1 MNIREHL
8 ARRRPLLFDGAMGT
22 YYGHPD
28 QRVEQAGIDHPEAIA
43 AIHRAYLQAGCRAIK
58 TNTFSAGVDAAFG
71 DTARAAAYIEA
82 ACRLALAEAAP
93 FDAAVFADLGPAPL
107 QTRRTPAE
115 TWQVQMELFLQQG
128 VTNFLLETLPG
139 EDGVAEAAA

>member
-28 QRVEQAGIDHPEAIA
+28 QRVEQAAIDHPEAIA

-71 DTARAAAYIEA
+71 DTAKAAAFIEA
-82 ACRLALAEAAP
+82 ACRLAQAEAAP
-93 FDAAVFADLGPAPL
+93 FDAAVFADLGPAPDTENL
-107 QTRRTPAE
+107 PAAQVSACMSSLLRRRLSMSRSRSPSSICPT
-115 TWQVQMELFLQQG
+115 G
-128 VTNFLLETLPG
+128 
-139 EDGVAEAAA
+139 